1 MTMRRATVWL
11 VLAAASWGLGTV
23 IAKRAVAEVAP
34 LTLLAVQ
41 LLSSVV
47 LLTVLMRVRGVPLR
61 DAGAPAL
68 LGRLGLL
75 NPGLAYALS
84 LTGLVSISASLSVL
98 LWALEPLLILVLAAL
113 VLRERISS
121 VVVGLSVLAIV
132 GLLSVAG
139 PAVSASGVGV
149 ALTIAGV
156 IACAIY
162 TIVVR
167 RSIAT
172 SDSTAQVVLAQQVHA
187 LALIL
192 GIVVVA
198 ALGGR
203 GTGLE
208 GVTAAGLISAVASG
222 IVYFAVAYWCYL
234 TALRRLPANVAAASF
249 YLVPVFGVVGGFT
262 FLGDM
267 LSVLQWLGVAVA
279 AGAVISILARTIVVE
294 PALVT
299 RSIEAPG

>member
-84 LTGLVSISASLSVL
+84 LTSISASLSVL

-279 AGAVISILARTIVVE
+279 AGAVISILARTIAVE